1 MSLLFDSPVPA
12 APRLDGRTVVVVHAH
27 PDDEAIFTGATIRRL
42 ADHGARVVLVT
53 ATAGELGTPRYPL
66 HGRSIGDVRRAELER
81 SAELLGV
88 ARLVLLGRRDSGL
101 PGWESGQHPQALV
114 RADLPAVARTLAALV
129 EAEQAEAVIGYDADG
144 IYGHP
149 DHVAVHRV
157 GARAARLAGI
167 TGYGAT
173 VDREYLHFTGPHL
186 VEGDAPRRHRP
197 TAGLS
202 SAEITTAVEATESAL
217 TVKRSAMA
225 AHYSQISAARLD
237 GPEFAGTYGVEW
249 YVRDG
254 RPGVLEALGNAHLTA
269 VA

>member
-1 MSLLFDSPVPA
+1 MPVHEPA
-12 APRLDGRTVVVVHAH
+12 LRGRTVLFLHAH
-27 PDDEAIFTGATIRRL
+27 PDDEAIFTGATMSRL
-42 ADHGARVVLVT
+42 VAAGARVVLVT
-53 ATAGELGTPRYPL
+53 ATLGEEGMPL
-66 HGRSIGDVRRAELER
+66 VPLPPGRSVGAQRQAELEHA
-81 SAELLGV
+81 AELLGV
-88 ARLVLLGRRDSGL
+88 HRLVLLGLRDSGM
-101 PGWESGQHPQALV
+101 PGDAANLHPRAFGSAAADPLGRRLADLAVEEGADALV
-114 RADLPAVARTLAALV
+114 H
-129 EAEQAEAVIGYDADG
+129 YDAAG

-217 TVKRSAMA
+217 TVKRAAMA